1 MTIIEQILAALQQKF
16 SGVDTAILSRIA
28 NKKGEGVT
36 DESKVNSIVEGIGF
50 QDVLNSYGDFRAD
63 GAASTAVKNY
73 ERKYNLKDG
82 KAVDEPKPTPTPTP
96 KPTPT
101 PTPKPTPTNEP
112 QDIAKLIAD
121 AVSAAVSPLSD
132 KLTQFEAAKAR
143 ETRSEQI
150 LAKAKEYGIPDTIAK
165 RYAIPDDA
173 DLDSYF
179 KDAKQELANAGFNGI
194 PSPESSDAKIEK
206 ENASIAR
213 MINEET
219 KSIVEQNK

>member
-73 ERKYNLKDG
+73 ERKHNLKDG
-82 KAVDEPKPTPTPTP
+82 KAVDESTSTSE
-96 KPTPT
+96 
-101 PTPKPTPTNEP
+101 NES
-112 QDIAKLIAD
+112 QDIAKLIAE

-132 KLTQFEAAKAR
+132 KLTQFEAAKAK
-143 ETRSEQI
+143 ETRDEQI

-165 RYAIPDDA
+165 RYAVPDDA

-206 ENASIAR
+206 ENASIAK
-213 MINEET
+213 MINEGT

>member
-36 DESKVNSIVEGIGF
+36 DEGKVNSIVEGIGF

-82 KAVDEPKPTPTPTP
+82 KAVDEPKPTPTPA
-96 KPTPT
+96 
-101 PTPKPTPTNEP
+101 PTNEP
-112 QDIAKLIAD
+112 QDIAKLIAE

-143 ETRSEQI
+143 ETRGEQI

-206 ENASIAR
+206 ENASIAK

>member
-73 ERKYNLKDG
+73 ERKHNLKDG
-82 KAVDEPKPTPTPTP
+82 KAVDEST
-96 KPTPT
+96 
-101 PTPKPTPTNEP
+101 PTPTNEP
-112 QDIAKLIAD
+112 QDIAKLIAE

-132 KLTQFEAAKAR
+132 KLTQFEAAKAK
-143 ETRSEQI
+143 ETRGEQI

-179 KDAKQELANAGFNGI
+179 KDAKQELANAGFNGN

-206 ENASIAR
+206 ENASIAK
-213 MINEET
+213 MINEGT

>member
-1 MTIIEQILAALQQKF
+1 MTIIDQILAALQQKF

-36 DESKVNSIVEGIGF
+36 DESKVDSIVEGIGF

-73 ERKYNLKDG
+73 ERKHNLKDG
-82 KAVDEPKPTPTPTP
+82 KVVDET
-96 KPTPT
+96 
-101 PTPKPTPTNEP
+101 KPTPTNEQ

-132 KLTQFEAAKAR
+132 KLTQFEAAKAK
-143 ETRSEQI
+143 ETRDEQI
-150 LAKAKEYGIPDTIAK
+150 LAKAQEYGIPDTIAK

-206 ENASIAR
+206 ENASIAK
-213 MINEET
+213 MINEGTEM
-219 KSIVEQNK
+219 IVEQNK

>member
-73 ERKYNLKDG
+73 ERKHNLKDG
-82 KAVDEPKPTPTPTP
+82 KAVDEPTPT
-96 KPTPT
+96 
-101 PTPKPTPTNEP
+101 PTPTNEP

-132 KLTQFEAAKAR
+132 KLTQFEAAKAK
-143 ETRSEQI
+143 ETRGEQI

-206 ENASIAR
+206 ENASIAK

>member
-73 ERKYNLKDG
+73 ERKHNLKDG
-82 KAVDEPKPTPTPTP
+82 KAVDEPTPT
-96 KPTPT
+96 
-101 PTPKPTPTNEP
+101 PTPTNEP
-112 QDIAKLIAD
+112 QNIAKLIAD

-132 KLTQFEAAKAR
+132 KLTQFEAAKAKV
-143 ETRSEQI
+143 TRDEQI

-206 ENASIAR
+206 ENASIAK

>member
-36 DESKVNSIVEGIGF
+36 DESKVNSIVEGISF

-73 ERKYNLKDG
+73 ERKHNLKDG
-82 KAVDEPKPTPTPTP
+82 KAVDESTSTSVD
-96 KPTPT
+96 
-101 PTPKPTPTNEP
+101 ES

-143 ETRSEQI
+143 ETRGEQI

-179 KDAKQELANAGFNGI
+179 KDAKQELANAGFNGN

-206 ENASIAR
+206 ENASIAK
-213 MINEET
+213 MINEGT

>member
-1 MTIIEQILAALQQKF
+1 M
-16 SGVDTAILSRIA
+16 
-28 NKKGEGVT
+28 T

-73 ERKYNLKDG
+73 ERKHNLKDG
-82 KAVDEPKPTPTPTP
+82 KAVDE
-96 KPTPT
+96 
-101 PTPKPTPTNEP
+101 PKPTPTNEP

-121 AVSAAVSPLSD
+121 AVNAAVSPLSD

-143 ETRSEQI
+143 ETRGEQI

-206 ENASIAR
+206 ENASIAK
-213 MINEET
+213 MINEGT

>member
-73 ERKYNLKDG
+73 ERKHNLKDG
-82 KAVDEPKPTPTPTP
+82 KPVDEPTPTPTP
-96 KPTPT
+96 TPT
-101 PTPKPTPTNEP
+101 PPKES
-112 QDIAKLIAD
+112 QDIAKLIAE

-132 KLTQFEAAKAR
+132 KLTQFEAAKAK
-143 ETRSEQI
+143 ETRGEQI

-206 ENASIAR
+206 ENASIAK
-213 MINEET
+213 MINEGT

>member
-1 MTIIEQILAALQQKF
+1 MTIIEQILAALQRKF

-36 DESKVNSIVEGIGF
+36 DESKVDSIVEGIGF

-73 ERKYNLKDG
+73 ERKHNLKDG
-82 KAVDEPKPTPTPTP
+82 KVVDETKPA
-96 KPTPT
+96 
-101 PTPKPTPTNEP
+101 PTNEQ

-132 KLTQFEAAKAR
+132 KLTQFEAAKAK
-143 ETRSEQI
+143 ETRDEQI
-150 LAKAKEYGIPDTIAK
+150 LAKAQEYGIPDTIAK

-179 KDAKQELANAGFNGI
+179 KDAKQELTNAGFNGN

-206 ENASIAR
+206 ENASIAK
-213 MINEET
+213 MINEGT
-219 KSIVEQNK
+219 KMIVEQNK

>member
-73 ERKYNLKDG
+73 ERKHNLKDG
-82 KAVDEPKPTPTPTP
+82 QAVDE
-96 KPTPT
+96 
-101 PTPKPTPTNEP
+101 PKPTPTNEP

-143 ETRSEQI
+143 ETRGEQI
-150 LAKAKEYGIPDTIAK
+150 LAKAKEYGIPDSIAK

-206 ENASIAR
+206 ENASIAK

>member
-73 ERKYNLKDG
+73 ERKHNLKDG

-96 KPTPT
+96 
-101 PTPKPTPTNEP
+101 TNEP
-112 QDIAKLIAD
+112 QGIAKLIAD

-132 KLTQFEAAKAR
+132 KLTQFEAAKAK
-143 ETRSEQI
+143 ETRDEQI

-206 ENASIAR
+206 ENASIAK

>member
-73 ERKYNLKDG
+73 ERKHNLKDG
-82 KAVDEPKPTPTPTP
+82 KAVDEPTPT
-96 KPTPT
+96 
-101 PTPKPTPTNEP
+101 PTPTNEP
-112 QDIAKLIAD
+112 QNIAKLIAD

-143 ETRSEQI
+143 ETRGEQI

-206 ENASIAR
+206 ENASIAK
-213 MINEET
+213 MINEGT

>member
-82 KAVDEPKPTPTPTP
+82 KAVDEPTPTPA
-96 KPTPT
+96 
-101 PTPKPTPTNEP
+101 NEP

-143 ETRSEQI
+143 ETRGEQI

-206 ENASIAR
+206 ENASIAK
-213 MINEET
+213 MINEGT

>member
-36 DESKVNSIVEGIGF
+36 DESKVNSIVEGISF

-82 KAVDEPKPTPTPTP
+82 KAVDEPKPTPTPA
-96 KPTPT
+96 
-101 PTPKPTPTNEP
+101 PTNEP
-112 QDIAKLIAD
+112 QDIAKLIAE

-143 ETRSEQI
+143 ETRGEQI

-206 ENASIAR
+206 ENASIAK
-213 MINEET
+213 MINEGT

>member
-73 ERKYNLKDG
+73 ERKHNLKDG
-82 KAVDEPKPTPTPTP
+82 KPVDEPTPTPTP
-96 KPTPT
+96 TPT
-101 PTPKPTPTNEP
+101 PPKEP
-112 QDIAKLIAD
+112 QDIAKLIAE

-132 KLTQFEAAKAR
+132 KLTQFEAAKAK
-143 ETRSEQI
+143 ETRGEQI

-206 ENASIAR
+206 ENASIAK

>member
-1 MTIIEQILAALQQKF
+1 MTIIEQILAALQRKF

-36 DESKVNSIVEGIGF
+36 DESKVDSIVEGIGF

-73 ERKYNLKDG
+73 ERKHNLKDG
-82 KAVDEPKPTPTPTP
+82 KVVDEPKPTPAPP
-96 KPTPT
+96 
-101 PTPKPTPTNEP
+101 PTNEP

-121 AVSAAVSPLSD
+121 AVSAVVSPLSD
-132 KLTQFEAAKAR
+132 KLTQFEAAKAK
-143 ETRSEQI
+143 ETRDEQI
-150 LAKAKEYGIPDTIAK
+150 LAKAQEYGIPDTIAK
-165 RYAIPDDA
+165 RYAIPDDV

-206 ENASIAR
+206 ENASIAK
-213 MINEET
+213 MINEGT
-219 KSIVEQNK
+219 KMIVEQNK

>member
-73 ERKYNLKDG
+73 ERKHNLKDG
-82 KAVDEPKPTPTPTP
+82 KAVDEPTPT
-96 KPTPT
+96 
-101 PTPKPTPTNEP
+101 PTPTNEP

-143 ETRSEQI
+143 ETRGEQI

-206 ENASIAR
+206 ENASIAK
-213 MINEET
+213 MINEGT

>member
-73 ERKYNLKDG
+73 ERKHNLKDG
-82 KAVDEPKPTPTPTP
+82 KAVDESTSTTE
-96 KPTPT
+96 
-101 PTPKPTPTNEP
+101 NES
-112 QDIAKLIAD
+112 QDIAKLIAE

-143 ETRSEQI
+143 ETRGEQI

-179 KDAKQELANAGFNGI
+179 KDAKQELANAGFNGN

-206 ENASIAR
+206 ENASIAK
-213 MINEET
+213 MINEGT

>member
-73 ERKYNLKDG
+73 ERKHNLKDG
-82 KAVDEPKPTPTPTP
+82 KAVDEPTPT
-96 KPTPT
+96 
-101 PTPKPTPTNEP
+101 PTPTNEP

-121 AVSAAVSPLSD
+121 AVNAAVSPLSD

-143 ETRSEQI
+143 ETRDEQI

-206 ENASIAR
+206 ENASIAK
-213 MINEET
+213 MINEGT

>member
-73 ERKYNLKDG
+73 ERKHNLKDG
-82 KAVDEPKPTPTPTP
+82 KAVDEPTPTPTPTD
-96 KPTPT
+96 
-101 PTPKPTPTNEP
+101 EP
-112 QDIAKLIAD
+112 QDIAKLIAE

-143 ETRSEQI
+143 ETRGEQI

-165 RYAIPDDA
+165 RYSIPDDA

-206 ENASIAR
+206 ENASIAK

>member
-73 ERKYNLKDG
+73 ERKHNLKDG
-82 KAVDEPKPTPTPTP
+82 KPVDEPTPTPTP
-96 KPTPT
+96 TPT
-101 PTPKPTPTNEP
+101 PPKEP
-112 QDIAKLIAD
+112 QDIAKLIAE

-132 KLTQFEAAKAR
+132 KLTQFEAAKAK
-143 ETRSEQI
+143 ETRGEQI

-206 ENASIAR
+206 ENASVAK
-213 MINEET
+213 MINEGT

>member
-16 SGVDTAILSRIA
+16 SGVDTAILSRMA

-73 ERKYNLKDG
+73 ERKHNLKDG
-82 KAVDEPKPTPTPTP
+82 KAVDEPTPT
-96 KPTPT
+96 
-101 PTPKPTPTNEP
+101 PTPTNEP
-112 QDIAKLIAD
+112 QDIAKLIAE

-143 ETRSEQI
+143 ETRGEQI

-206 ENASIAR
+206 ENASIAK

>member
-73 ERKYNLKDG
+73 ERKHNLKDG
-82 KAVDEPKPTPTPTP
+82 KAVDEPTPTPTPTP
-96 KPTPT
+96 
-101 PTPKPTPTNEP
+101 TNMP

-206 ENASIAR
+206 ENASIAK
-213 MINEET
+213 MINEGT

>member
-73 ERKYNLKDG
+73 ERKHNLKDG
-82 KAVDEPKPTPTPTP
+82 KAVDEPAPTPA
-96 KPTPT
+96 
-101 PTPKPTPTNEP
+101 NES

-132 KLTQFEAAKAR
+132 KLTQFEAAKAK
-143 ETRSEQI
+143 ETRGEQI

-206 ENASIAR
+206 ENASIAK

>member
-1 MTIIEQILAALQQKF
+1 MTIIEQILAALQRKF

-36 DESKVNSIVEGIGF
+36 DESKVDSIVEGIGF

-73 ERKYNLKDG
+73 ERKHNLKDG
-82 KAVDEPKPTPTPTP
+82 KVVDETKPAPTPAPA
-96 KPTPT
+96 
-101 PTPKPTPTNEP
+101 PTNEP
-112 QDIAKLIAD
+112 KDIAKLIAD

-143 ETRSEQI
+143 ETRGEQI

-206 ENASIAR
+206 ENASIAK

>member
-1 MTIIEQILAALQQKF
+1 MTIIEQILAALQRKF
-16 SGVDTAILSRIA
+16 PGVDTAILSRIA

-36 DESKVNSIVEGIGF
+36 DESKVDSIVEGIGF

-73 ERKYNLKDG
+73 ERKHNLKDG
-82 KAVDEPKPTPTPTP
+82 KVVDETEPTPP
-96 KPTPT
+96 
-101 PTPKPTPTNEP
+101 PTNEQ

-132 KLTQFEAAKAR
+132 KLTQFEAAKAK
-143 ETRSEQI
+143 ETRGEQI

-206 ENASIAR
+206 ENASIAK

>member
-82 KAVDEPKPTPTPTP
+82 KAVDEPKPTPT
-96 KPTPT
+96 
-101 PTPKPTPTNEP
+101 NEP
-112 QDIAKLIAD
+112 HDIAKLIAD

-143 ETRSEQI
+143 ETRGEQI

-206 ENASIAR
+206 ENASIAK

>member
-73 ERKYNLKDG
+73 ERKHNLKDG
-82 KAVDEPKPTPTPTP
+82 KAVDESTSTTE
-96 KPTPT
+96 
-101 PTPKPTPTNEP
+101 NES
-112 QDIAKLIAD
+112 QDIAKLIAE

-143 ETRSEQI
+143 ETRGEQI

-206 ENASIAR
+206 ENASIAK

>member
-16 SGVDTAILSRIA
+16 SGVDTAILSRIG

-82 KAVDEPKPTPTPTP
+82 KAVDKPTPT
-96 KPTPT
+96 
-101 PTPKPTPTNEP
+101 PTPTNEP

-132 KLTQFEAAKAR
+132 KLTKFEAAKAK
-143 ETRSEQI
+143 ETRDEQI

-206 ENASIAR
+206 ENDSIAK
-213 MINEET
+213 MINEGT

>member
-73 ERKYNLKDG
+73 ERKHNLKDG
-82 KAVDEPKPTPTPTP
+82 KAVDEPTPT
-96 KPTPT
+96 
-101 PTPKPTPTNEP
+101 PTPTNEP
-112 QDIAKLIAD
+112 QDIAKLIAE

-143 ETRSEQI
+143 ETRGEQI

-206 ENASIAR
+206 ENASIAK

>member
-73 ERKYNLKDG
+73 ERKHNLKDG
-82 KAVDEPKPTPTPTP
+82 KAVNESTSTSE
-96 KPTPT
+96 
-101 PTPKPTPTNEP
+101 NEP
-112 QDIAKLIAD
+112 QDIAKLIAE

-143 ETRSEQI
+143 ETRGEQI

-206 ENASIAR
+206 ENASIAK

>member
-36 DESKVNSIVEGIGF
+36 DESKVNSIVEGISF

-82 KAVDEPKPTPTPTP
+82 KAVDEPKPTPA
-96 KPTPT
+96 PTPT
-101 PTPKPTPTNEP
+101 PTPAPTNEP
-112 QDIAKLIAD
+112 QDIAKLIAE

-143 ETRSEQI
+143 ETRGEQI

-206 ENASIAR
+206 ENASIAK

>member
-1 MTIIEQILAALQQKF
+1 MTTIEQILAALQQKF

-73 ERKYNLKDG
+73 ERKHNLKDG
-82 KAVDEPKPTPTPTP
+82 NAVDE
-96 KPTPT
+96 
-101 PTPKPTPTNEP
+101 PKPTPTNEP

-143 ETRSEQI
+143 ETRGEQI

-206 ENASIAR
+206 ENASIAK
-213 MINEET
+213 MINEGT

>member
-73 ERKYNLKDG
+73 ERKHNLKDG
-82 KAVDEPKPTPTPTP
+82 KAVDEP
-96 KPTPT
+96 
-101 PTPKPTPTNEP
+101 TNEA

-143 ETRSEQI
+143 ETRGEQI

-206 ENASIAR
+206 ENASIAK

>member
-73 ERKYNLKDG
+73 ERKHNLKDG
-82 KAVDEPKPTPTPTP
+82 KAVDEPTPT
-96 KPTPT
+96 
-101 PTPKPTPTNEP
+101 PTPTNEP

-121 AVSAAVSPLSD
+121 AVNAAVSPLSD
-132 KLTQFEAAKAR
+132 KLTQFEAAKAK
-143 ETRSEQI
+143 ETRDEQI

-206 ENASIAR
+206 ENASIAK
-213 MINEET
+213 MINEGT

>member
-73 ERKYNLKDG
+73 ERKHNLKDG
-82 KAVDEPKPTPTPTP
+82 KAVDEPTPTPTPT
-96 KPTPT
+96 
-101 PTPKPTPTNEP
+101 NES
-112 QDIAKLIAD
+112 QDIANLIAD

-179 KDAKQELANAGFNGI
+179 KDAKQELTNAGFNGI

-206 ENASIAR
+206 ENASIAK
-213 MINEET
+213 MINEGT

>member
-73 ERKYNLKDG
+73 ERKHNLKDG
-82 KAVDEPKPTPTPTP
+82 KPVDEPTPTPTP
-96 KPTPT
+96 TPT
-101 PTPKPTPTNEP
+101 PPKEP

-143 ETRSEQI
+143 ETRGEQI

-206 ENASIAR
+206 ENASIAK
-213 MINEET
+213 MINEGT